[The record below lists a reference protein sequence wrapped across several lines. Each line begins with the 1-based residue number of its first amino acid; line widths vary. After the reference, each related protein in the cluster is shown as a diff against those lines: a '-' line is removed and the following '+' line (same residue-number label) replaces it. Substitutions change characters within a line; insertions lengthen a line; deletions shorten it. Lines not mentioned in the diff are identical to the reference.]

1 MVPSNLRCFIQEG
14 RVTKLP
20 GKCESIQGKDDFCKM
35 LKREADIYTNCQVI
49 IISRGTCLLEQDVGD
64 NSLNSEA

>member
-1 MVPSNLRCFIQEG
+1 
-14 RVTKLP
+14 VTKLP